1 MRIGVYAFDGVT
13 MFHLSVP
20 QMVFDEVRRQRLAP
34 WETFLFGAQEGSIRT
49 DEGYE
54 ISGLRGL
61 GDAADAD
68 ALVVPSWFS
77 DGRRAG
83 ADLQAALRA
92 AHRRGSKIV
101 GLCLGALPVSDAG
114 LLAGRPAVTHWQA
127 FDLLGQRHPDLEPDE
142 SVLYIDHGDVLT
154 SAGTASGLDACLH
167 LVRSCLGATAAS
179 TVARSLVIAP
189 HREGGQ
195 AQYIERPLPE
205 GSGDDPI
212 SRTLEWV
219 KQRLDEPMPISRMA
233 SAAHMSTR
241 TFVRAFRAATGTT
254 PASWVRALRL
264 HEARRMFELTDA
276 SVETI
281 AEQCG
286 FGSAVTLRQNFSS
299 AFATTPAEYRRH
311 FRARPRVEPQ
321 SSGSP

>member
-1 MRIGVYAFDGVT
+1 
-13 MFHLSVP
+13 
-20 QMVFDEVRRQRLAP
+20 
-34 WETFLFGAQEGSIRT
+34 
-49 DEGYE
+49 
-54 ISGLRGL
+54 
-61 GDAADAD
+61 
-68 ALVVPSWFS
+68 
-77 DGRRAG
+77 
-83 ADLQAALRA
+83 
-92 AHRRGSKIV
+92 
-101 GLCLGALPVSDAG
+101 
-114 LLAGRPAVTHWQA
+114 
-127 FDLLGQRHPDLEPDE
+127 
-142 SVLYIDHGDVLT
+142 YIDHGDVLT

-219 KQRLDEPMPISRMA
+219 NQRLNQPMTISRMA
-233 SAAHMSTR
+233 SAARMSTP

-321 SSGSP
+321 SSGSPEWSASSSTVRDCTARECPITTSITSSTFVSSWRCSSWAATSGPVPWRNRSV